1 MSLYPKT
8 FTPLNVHGI
17 TLKNRIVM
25 GSMHTGLE
33 DRFRFDKLA
42 HYFKQRAIGEAALM
56 ITGGFSPNF
65 RGRLSPIA
73 SQLSYSFQLGKH
85 KLLTQVVHEHDSKI
99 ILQILHAGRY
109 GNHPF
114 IVGASNKKARISKF
128 NPKELSN
135 SAVERTINS
144 FVKTSKLAKKAGY
157 DGVEIMGSEGY
168 LINQFLS
175 KKTNMRTDNFGG
187 SFHNRMRFAL
197 EIIHRTK
204 EAVGNDFLLIY
215 RISAL
220 ELVEDGAHLSEVL
233 ELAKLCE
240 KAGVSILNTGIGWH
254 ESRIPTIAAM
264 VPRSAFRFVTKDL
277 KEAVKIPTIAVNRF
291 NNPVDIEKCLEEGFS
306 DLVSMARPFLADP
319 EFVIKMKQERAEEIN
334 TCIACNQACLDH
346 IFSAKRASCL
356 VNPMACYESEYE
368 IKRSHIPRKVLV
380 VGAGPAGLSCSTTLA
395 QRGHQVTIVEKAAE
409 IGGQFNLA
417 KIVPSKSEFYETLR
431 YYSVMIKKLGIELK
445 TNTEF
450 KDINPSDYDEV
461 VMATGVKP
469 RIPKIEGIDH
479 KKVIHYNDL
488 LSKKKVAGKKVVII
502 GGGGIAM
509 DSATY
514 LFSEELDYYKF
525 WGIDKSIKN
534 RGGLVQSSI
543 EKPKREITLFK
554 RSPGKFGSGLGKT
567 TVWAHRSALKKE
579 GAKFINEAE
588 YILIDDKGLHYKKDG
603 KIEIEYADSIIICAG
618 QVSHQEIESTN
629 TIGGA
634 LNAKAIDAKRAI
646 KEGFEL
652 GLKI

>member
-1 MSLYPKT
+1 MSLYPNT
-8 FTPLNVHGI
+8 FSPLNIHGI

-33 DRFRFDKLA
+33 DHFKFDKLA
-42 HYFKQRAIGEAALM
+42 HYFKERAIGQAALM
-56 ITGGFSPNF
+56 ITGGFSPNL

-85 KLLTQVVHEHDSKI
+85 KVLTNAVHEHDSKI
-99 ILQILHAGRY
+99 ILQVLHAGRY
-109 GNHPF
+109 GHHPF
-114 IVGASNKKARISKF
+114 IVGASNKKAPISKF
-128 NPKELSN
+128 NPKELSTR
-135 SAVERTINS
+135 SVEKTIND
-144 FVKTSKLAKKAGY
+144 FVHTSKLAKKAGY

-175 KKTNMRTDNFGG
+175 KKTNLRTDEFGG

-197 EIIHRTK
+197 EILSRTK

-220 ELVEDGAHLSEVL
+220 ELVKDGATIDEVL

-264 VPRSAFRFVTKDL
+264 VPRSAFQFVTKKL
-277 KEAVKIPTIAVNRF
+277 KEHVNIPTIAVNRF
-291 NNPVDIEKCLEEGFS
+291 NNPDDIEKCLSQGFS

-319 EFVIKMKQERAEEIN
+319 HFVLKMKEQRSQEIN

-346 IFSAKRASCL
+346 IFSAKRATCL

-368 IKRSHIPRKVLV
+368 IKKSHIPKKVLV

-395 QRGHQVTIVEKAAE
+395 SRGHQVTLIDKDSE

-431 YYSVMIKKLGIELK
+431 YFSVMIKKLQIDLK
-445 TNTEF
+445 LNTDF
-450 KDINPSDYDEV
+450 KKINTDEYDEV

-469 RIPKIEGIDH
+469 RIPKIEGINH
-479 KKVIHYNDL
+479 EKVIHYNEL
-488 LSKKKVAGKKVVII
+488 LSKKKTAGKKVVII

-509 DSATY
+509 DSATF
-514 LFSEELDYYKF
+514 LMSESPDYFKF
-525 WGIDKSIKN
+525 WGIDKSIKTS
-534 RGGLVQSSI
+534 GGLKNEIHES
-543 EKPKREITLFK
+543 PKREISLFK

-567 TVWAHRSALKKE
+567 TVWAHRAALKKE
-579 GAKFINEAE
+579 GAKFFNEVE
-588 YILIDDKGLHYKKDG
+588 YIKINDEGLHYKKDG
-603 KIEIEYADSIIICAG
+603 KVEIEKADSIIICAG
-618 QVSHQEIESTN
+618 QVSHQEIESSN

>member
-1 MSLYPKT
+1 MSLYPNT
-8 FTPLNVHGI
+8 FSPLNIHGI

-33 DRFRFDKLA
+33 DHFRFDKLA
-42 HYFKQRAIGEAALM
+42 HYFKQRAIGDAALM
-56 ITGGFSPNF
+56 ITGGFSPNL

-85 KLLTQVVHEHDSKI
+85 KLLTNTVHEHDSKI
-99 ILQILHAGRY
+99 ILQVLHAGRY
-109 GNHPF
+109 GHHPF
-114 IVGASNKKARISKF
+114 IVGASGKKAPISKF
-128 NPKELSN
+128 TPKELSAR
-135 SAVERTINS
+135 SIEKTIND
-144 FVKTSKLAKKAGY
+144 FVTTSKLAKKAGY

-175 KKTNMRTDNFGG
+175 KKTNTRTDNFGG

-197 EIIHRTK
+197 EILSRTK

-220 ELVEDGAHLSEVL
+220 ELVDDGATIDEVL
-233 ELAKLCE
+233 ELAKLSE
-240 KAGVSILNTGIGWH
+240 RAGVSILNTGIGWH

-264 VPRSAFRFVTKDL
+264 VPRAAFKFVTKEL

-291 NNPVDIEKCLEEGFS
+291 NNPDDIEKCLSEGFS

-319 EFVIKMKQERAEEIN
+319 HFVLKMKEKRSEEIN

-368 IKRSHIPRKVLV
+368 IKKSHIPKKVLV

-395 QRGHQVTIVEKAAE
+395 ERGHKVTLIDKAPE

-431 YYSVMIKKLGIELK
+431 YYSVMIKKFNINLK
-445 TNTEF
+445 LETSF
-450 KDINPSDYDEV
+450 KDIKTEDYDEV

-469 RIPKIEGIDH
+469 RLPKIEGIDH
-479 KKVIHYNDL
+479 SSVIQYNEL
-488 LSKKKVAGKKVVII
+488 LSKKKTAGKKVVII

-509 DSATY
+509 DSATF
-514 LFSEELDYYKF
+514 LMSESIDYFKF
-525 WGIDKSIKN
+525 WGIDKSIATS
-534 RGGLVQSSI
+534 GGL
-543 EKPKREITLFK
+543 EKPTHIAPKREITLFK
-554 RSPGKFGSGLGKT
+554 RSAGKFGSGLGKT
-567 TVWAHRSALKKE
+567 TVWAHRAALKKE
-579 GAKFINEAE
+579 GAKFINEVE
-588 YILIDDKGLHYKKDG
+588 YIKIDDEGLHYKKDG
-603 KIEIEYADSIIICAG
+603 QNKVEKADSIIICAG
-618 QVSHQEIESTN
+618 QVSHQEIESDK